1 MEQTSDELT
10 YLERLAGELAERGL
24 NAELVRRSARSCL
37 KVANPDS
44 PALNE
49 RVFCGAVA
57 DSGWCY
63 WWPWRQPIGSVDDL
77 SAVAEKI
84 LTVLRSVESVQ

>member
-1 MEQTSDELT
+1 VEQTIDEVT
-10 YLERLAGELAERGL
+10 YLERLSGELARQGL
-24 NAELVRRSARSCL
+24 NAQLVRRPAKSYLR
-37 KVANPDS
+37 VANPGA

-49 RVFCGAVA
+49 RVLCAAAA

-84 LTVLRSVESVQ
+84 LTVLRSVEGAQ